1 MTEILRFNAGNDTN
15 GNPRRIFAEIASGQ
29 VSRVWDEGYEGHHAV
44 PPNLRTAAANCTTL
58 PITPKGYRDLLK
70 LQTFS
75 G

>member
-1 MTEILRFNAGNDTN
+1 MTELLRFNAGNDTD
-15 GNPRRIFAEIASGQ
+15 GNPRRIYAEIASGQ
-29 VSRVWDEGYEGHHAV
+29 VSRVWDEGYDGPHAV
-44 PPNLRTAAANCTTL
+44 PPNLRTAAANCATL